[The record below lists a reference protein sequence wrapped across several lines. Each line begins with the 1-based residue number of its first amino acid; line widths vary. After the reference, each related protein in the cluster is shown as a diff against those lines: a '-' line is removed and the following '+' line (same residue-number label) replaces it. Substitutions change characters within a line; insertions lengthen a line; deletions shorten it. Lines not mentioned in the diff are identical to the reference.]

1 MEVLLS
7 VLERYPSLRY
17 ILPFAVFMLWLAV
30 GSALPVSPRVEAIIR
45 TAVLL
50 GVILLVA
57 RPVLSFRMERPIA
70 TVLVGIGVFVLWILP
85 DQLMPGYRESV
96 LFQNGITGR
105 VESSMAIEA
114 RTDLLVILLRF
125 LRAALIVPIVE
136 ELFWRGWLPRWIDA
150 SDDFRR
156 RPLGAFTTFS
166 FVATV
171 ILFGMEHGPFW
182 DVGMAAGIVYNWWML
197 KTRSLGDLIWC
208 HAVTNACLSG
218 WVLLAGQWQY
228 W

>member
-1 MEVLLS
+1 M
-7 VLERYPSLRY
+7 LERYPSLRY
-17 ILPFAVFMLWLAV
+17 ILPFAVFMVWLGV
-30 GSALPVSPRVEAIIR
+30 GPALPVSPRVEAIIR
-45 TAVLL
+45 VTVLL
-50 GVILLVA
+50 AVIALVA
-57 RPVLSFRMERPIA
+57 RPVLSFRMERPIG
-70 TVLVGIGVFVLWILP
+70 TLLVGVGVFVLWILP
-85 DQLMPGYRESV
+85 DQLMPGYRDSV
-96 LFQNGITGR
+96 LFQNALTGR
-105 VESSMAIEA
+105 VESSMAVEA
-114 RTDLLVILLRF
+114 RTDLVVILLRF

-182 DVGMAAGIVYNWWML
+182 DVGIAAGIIYNWWMI

-218 WVLLAGQWQY
+218 WVVLAGQWQY

>member
-1 MEVLLS
+1 MPG

-17 ILPFAVFMLWLAV
+17 VLPFAVFMVWLGV
-30 GSALPVSPRVEAIIR
+30 GPALPVSPRVEAVIR
-45 TAVLL
+45 VTVLL
-50 GVILLVA
+50 AVIALVA
-57 RPVLSFRMERPIA
+57 RPVLSFRLERPVA
-70 TVLVGIGVFVLWILP
+70 TVLVGVGVFVLWILP
-85 DQLMPGYRESV
+85 DQLIPGYRESV

-105 VESSMAIEA
+105 VESSVAVES
-114 RTDLLVILLRF
+114 RTDLFVISLRF

-156 RPLGAFTTFS
+156 RPLGSFTTFS

-182 DVGMAAGIVYNWWML
+182 DVGIAAGIVYNWWMI

-218 WVLLAGQWQY
+218 WVVVAGHWQY

>member
-1 MEVLLS
+1 M
-7 VLERYPSLRY
+7 LERYPSLRY
-17 ILPFAVFMLWLAV
+17 ILPFAVFMVWLGV
-30 GSALPVSPRVEAIIR
+30 GPALPVSPRVEAIIR
-45 TAVLL
+45 VTVLL
-50 GVILLVA
+50 AVIALVS

-70 TVLVGIGVFVLWILP
+70 TLLVGVGVFVLWILP
-85 DQLMPGYRESV
+85 DQLMPGYRDSM
-96 LFQNGITGR
+96 LFQNSLTGR
-105 VESSMAIEA
+105 VESSMAVEA
-114 RTDLLVILLRF
+114 RTDLVVILLRF

-182 DVGMAAGIVYNWWML
+182 DVGIAAGIIYNWWMI

-218 WVLLAGQWQY
+218 WVVLAGQWQY

>member
-1 MEVLLS
+1 M
-7 VLERYPSLRY
+7 LERYPSLRY
-17 ILPFAVFMLWLAV
+17 ILPFAVFMVWLGV
-30 GSALPVSPRVEAIIR
+30 GPALPVSPRVEAIVR
-45 TAVLL
+45 VTVLL
-50 GVILLVA
+50 AVIALVA

-70 TVLVGIGVFVLWILP
+70 TLLVGVGVFVLWILP
-85 DQLMPGYRESV
+85 DQLMPGYRDSM
-96 LFQNGITGR
+96 LFQNSLTGP
-105 VESSMAIEA
+105 VESSMAVEA
-114 RTDLLVILLRF
+114 RTDLVVILLRF

-166 FVATV
+166 FAATV

-182 DVGMAAGIVYNWWML
+182 DVGIAAGIIYNWWMI

-218 WVLLAGQWQY
+218 WVVLAGQWQY